1 MKNND
6 LINKIRQ
13 NVLLDENQTS
23 ELVKL
28 TSSIIVNILSE
39 GDSLSIKGFGSL
51 EVKKQDER
59 ISVNPATGNRWMI
72 PPKLVPIFK
81 PSTLLKGKLKNMNGH
96 EQ

>member
-6 LINKIRQ
+6 FINRIRQ
-13 NVLLDENQTS
+13 NVLFDENQTS

-28 TSSIIVNILSE
+28 TSSIIVKILSE

-51 EVKKQDER
+51 EVKKQEER

-81 PSTLLKGKLKNMNGH
+81 PSTLLKGKLKTING
-96 EQ
+96 Q